1 MTLLLQA
8 CRSFIV
14 LIAMLLATATAGAK
28 EVTIALAEGH
38 GSATFSEES
47 LVFSKCEALEVGYS
61 FDIPLEVMTQSKMN
75 AGVVMQR
82 YTATLDNGDVVD
94 GLLTGEI
101 DVVASQTYRYKVTG
115 NEMTRQPVRV
125 SMTRGNSGGPTVE
138 IATWAGFR
146 KGAVSF
152 TFDDGAPS
160 HVSDAGPLFDKYGY
174 KATFNLVVNWNP
186 DWSGF
191 GNLAKNGHE
200 IASHSNTH
208 GNNMSGEEASSKK
221 AIEGKIQQKYGV
233 ITVAYPNCNVPNE
246 SAVLQ
251 NYIVGRICNSGNSIV
266 GKDGP
271 SNWARV
277 PAIMTG
283 PNGSNDFKGPMGYVV
298 NSNSW
303 VSFLTHGF
311 SGKNNG
317 NATYS
322 PTDISLIE
330 DALKYAQQN
339 DKDIWVAPMGHVAMY
354 IKERKASKV
363 EVKASNDYSTTI
375 QLKHTI
381 ADNVSKYDYPLSLR
395 VKSDWNKVEVTQD
408 GAELENKIDGG
419 YIYFDAVPNA
429 GDIVVRNTG
438 VKYVTVTPGTNVTVS
453 GTVAWTSDGTDYYA
467 EGATI
472 TLGYDGTVPT
482 TGYTVGYTVTKAG
495 GGTVSVDVTDGISS
509 FVTPA
514 DDVTVSVRLMKQLTI
529 TAASGTKVYDGTALT
544 GSYTSEG
551 LLEGDAIVSVT
562 VTGSQTAVG
571 TCDNVASAAVIKNG
585 DVDVTAN
592 YIITYVKGTLAVTTK
607 TVSSPT
613 ITLSETSYV
622 YDGTAKQPTVTV
634 KDGETVIPETEYT
647 VGYSDNTAAGTAT
660 VTITDKEGGN
670 YSVSGSAT
678 FVITAKTVSTPSV
691 TLSETSFVYDG
702 SAKEPAVTVKDG
714 ETVIPET
721 EYTVV
726 YSDNTAAGIA
736 TVTITDKEGG
746 NYSVSGSATF
756 VITAKT
762 VSTPSV
768 TLSETSFVYDGSAKE
783 PTVTVK
789 DGETVIPE
797 TEYTVGYSDN
807 TAAGTAT
814 VTITDKEGGNYSVS
828 GSATFVIF
836 VKGDANNDKK
846 VDVADLVE
854 MVNARDGHPS
864 VRFVLKAAD
873 IDGSG
878 SITDSDITAVANLIM
893 KGQSNPM

>member
-647 VGYSDNTAAGTAT
+647 VGYSDNTAVGTAT

-756 VITAKT
+756 VI
-762 VSTPSV
+762 
-768 TLSETSFVYDGSAKE
+768 
-783 PTVTVK
+783 
-789 DGETVIPE
+789 
-797 TEYTVGYSDN
+797 
-807 TAAGTAT
+807 
-814 VTITDKEGGNYSVS
+814 
-828 GSATFVIF
+828 F

>member
-1 MTLLLQA
+1 MKRMTLLLQA

-283 PNGSNDFKGPMGYVV
+283 PNGSNDFKGPMGSVV

-317 NATYS
+317 NANYS

-363 EVKASNDYSTTI
+363 EVTQSYETSMTI
-375 QLKHTI
+375 ELTHNIK
-381 ADNVSKYDYPLSLR
+381 DNVSDYDYPLSLR
-395 VKSDWNKVEVTQD
+395 VKSDWMKVEVTQN
-408 GAELENKIDGG
+408 GAKLESKFDGG
-419 YIYFDAVPNA
+419 YIYFDAIPNG
-429 GDIVVRNTG
+429 GDIVVTR
-438 VKYVTVTPGTNVTVS
+438 K
-453 GTVAWTSDGTDYYA
+453 
-467 EGATI
+467 
-472 TLGYDGTVPT
+472 L
-482 TGYTVGYTVTKAG
+482 
-495 GGTVSVDVTDGISS
+495 
-509 FVTPA
+509 
-514 DDVTVSVRLMKQLTI
+514 LTI
-529 TAASGTKVYDGTALT
+529 TADSGTKAYDGTALT
-544 GSYTSEG
+544 KNSYTCTG
-551 LLEGDAIVSVT
+551 LASGDDIESVT
-562 VTGSQTAVG
+562 VTGSQTTVG
-571 TCDNVASAAVIKNG
+571 TSDNVPSAAMIKNA
-585 DVDVTAN
+585 DNDDVTETYEIN
-592 YIITYVKGTLAVTTK
+592 YVNGTLAVTAK
-607 TVSSPT
+607 TVSTPSV
-613 ITLSETSYV
+613 TLSETSFV
-622 YDGTAKQPTVTV
+622 YDGSEKQPTVTV

-702 SAKEPAVTVKDG
+702 SEKQPTVTVKDGETVIPETEYTVGYSDNNAVGTATVTITDKEGGNYSVSGSATFVITAKTVSTPSVTLSETDYSYDGSAKEPAVTVKDG

-721 EYTVV
+721 EYTVG
-726 YSDNTAAGIA
+726 YSDNTAAGTA

-768 TLSETSFVYDGSAKE
+768 TLSETSFVYDGSEKQ

-878 SITDSDITAVANLIM
+878 SITNSDITAVANLIM

>member
-125 SMTRGNSGGPTVE
+125 SMTRGFSGPVE
-138 IATWAGFR
+138 IATWSGFR

-271 SNWARV
+271 SNWAQV
-277 PAIMTG
+277 PAIITG
-283 PNGSNDFKGPMGYVV
+283 PNGSNDFKGPMGSVV

-317 NATYS
+317 SATYS
-322 PTDISLIE
+322 PTDIGLIE

-363 EVKASNDYSTTI
+363 EVTQSYETSMTI
-375 QLKHTI
+375 ELTHNIK
-381 ADNVSKYDYPLSLR
+381 DNVSDYDYPLSLR
-395 VKSDWNKVEVTQD
+395 VKSDWMKVEVTQK
-408 GAELENKIDGG
+408 GAKLESKVDGG
-419 YIYFDAVPNA
+419 YIYFDAIPNG
-429 GDIVVRNTG
+429 GDIVVTR
-438 VKYVTVTPGTNVTVS
+438 K
-453 GTVAWTSDGTDYYA
+453 
-467 EGATI
+467 
-472 TLGYDGTVPT
+472 L
-482 TGYTVGYTVTKAG
+482 
-495 GGTVSVDVTDGISS
+495 
-509 FVTPA
+509 
-514 DDVTVSVRLMKQLTI
+514 LTI
-529 TAASGTKVYDGTALT
+529 TADSGTKAYDGTALT
-544 GSYTSEG
+544 KNSYTCTG
-551 LLEGDAIVSVT
+551 LAQGDVIKSVT
-562 VTGSQTAVG
+562 VTGSQTTVG
-571 TCDNVASAAVIKNG
+571 TSDNVPSAAMIKNA
-585 DVDVTAN
+585 DNDDVTETYEIN
-592 YIITYVKGTLAVTTK
+592 YVNGTLAVT
-607 TVSSPT
+607 
-613 ITLSETSYV
+613 
-622 YDGTAKQPTVTV
+622 AR
-634 KDGETVIPETEYT
+634 
-647 VGYSDNTAAGTAT
+647 
-660 VTITDKEGGN
+660 
-670 YSVSGSAT
+670 
-678 FVITAKTVSTPSV
+678 TVSTPSV

-702 SAKEPAVTVKDG
+702 SEKQPTVTVKDG

-746 NYSVSGSATF
+746 NYSVSGSA
-756 VITAKT
+756 
-762 VSTPSV
+762 S
-768 TLSETSFVYDGSAKE
+768 
-783 PTVTVK
+783 
-789 DGETVIPE
+789 
-797 TEYTVGYSDN
+797 
-807 TAAGTAT
+807 
-814 VTITDKEGGNYSVS
+814 
-828 GSATFVIF
+828 FVIF